1 VLFYISLTNHREL
14 SPFDCVLS
22 NVINSLYTQNN
33 TYRIY
38 NTNKNDI
45 KTNHSANKINGIHEH
60 INIQTNKQS
69 HKINKQIQ
77 SLPYKWY
84 KDTS

>member
-1 VLFYISLTNHREL
+1 MTLTQ
-14 SPFDCVLS
+14 
-22 NVINSLYTQNN
+22 T
-33 TYRIY
+33 
-38 NTNKNDI
+38 
-45 KTNHSANKINGIHEH
+45 HSANKINGIHEH

-77 SLPYKWY
+77 SLPYIWY